1 MRIWT
6 LWVLVCSTLATMVL
20 SSVARQLSTARR
32 NGIPLCAVL
41 RLDMTRSQL
50 IARLAKKRE
59 SLSHADVE
67 AAVKTM
73 LEHLA
78 AHLAGAGRIEIRDF
92 GGFSLRPRRSR
103 LGRNPRTGAP
113 VARPAGYGVHFR
125 PGRALRRRVRVC
137 REANSGDEAQG
148 LTACTPAK

>member
-1 MRIWT
+1 MQIWT
-6 LWVLVCSTLATMVL
+6 LWVLLCSTLATMVL
-20 SSVARQLSTARR
+20 SSVARQLSTVRR

-78 AHLAGAGRIEIRDF
+78 AHLAGAGRIKIRDF
-92 GGFSLRPRRSR
+92 GSFSLRPRRAR

-113 VARPAGYGVHFR
+113 AARPAGYGVHFR
-125 PGRALRRRVRVC
+125 PGRALRRRVRV
-137 REANSGDEAQG
+137 
-148 LTACTPAK
+148 